1 MSWPRA
7 LAYVGAAIVL
17 ALVYFAV
24 SPPASS
30 LPAGAASESAA
41 EQPHPTIDSVRIDV
55 GNRTVRARR
64 AGEQW
69 EVIEPAASRV
79 PSDLISALVNAVMDA
94 PAQPVARD
102 TDRLTDFGLDAPS
115 ARLTFGRP
123 DAPAVTLS
131 LGRTNPAE
139 TGIYGRLEGNPQ
151 IVLLGLNVQYY
162 VDMVLKQS
170 GGNHPA
176 TAD

>member
-1 MSWPRA
+1 
-7 LAYVGAAIVL
+7 
-17 ALVYFAV
+17 
-24 SPPASS
+24 
-30 LPAGAASESAA
+30 
-41 EQPHPTIDSVRIDV
+41 
-55 GNRTVRARR
+55 
-64 AGEQW
+64 
-69 EVIEPAASRV
+69 
-79 PSDLISALVNAVMDA
+79 VMDA
-94 PAQPVARD
+94 PAQPVARE

-139 TGIYGRLEGNPQ
+139 TGVYGQLEGNPQ

-170 GGNHPA
+170 GDERGRSG
-176 TAD
+176 D

>member
-7 LAYVGAAIVL
+7 LAYVGVALVL

-24 SPPASS
+24 SPPAAP
-30 LPAGAASESAA
+30 LPAGAVSESAA
-41 EQPHPTIDSVRIDV
+41 EQPHPAIDSVRIDA
-55 GNRTVRARR
+55 GNRTVRAQR

-69 EVIEPAASRV
+69 EVVEPAASKV
-79 PSDLISALVNAVMDA
+79 PSDLIAALVNAVMDA
-94 PAQPVARD
+94 PAQPVARE

-139 TGIYGRLEGNPQ
+139 TGIYGQLEGNPQ

-170 GGNHPA
+170 GDERASSG
-176 TAD
+176 D

>member
-17 ALVYFAV
+17 ALVYFTV

-30 LPAGAASESAA
+30 LPPGALTESAA
-41 EQPHPTIDSVRIDV
+41 QPHPTIDSVRIDA

-69 EVIEPAASRV
+69 EVVEPATSKV
-79 PSDLISALVNAVMDA
+79 PSDLIAALVNAVMDA
-94 PAQPVARD
+94 PAQPVARE
-102 TDRLTDFGLDAPS
+102 TDRLTDFGLDTPS

-139 TGIYGRLEGNPQ
+139 TGIYGQLEGNPQ

-170 GGNHPA
+170 GYERASSG
-176 TAD
+176 D